1 MSAATHTPGGTP
13 HYYIP
18 QPSRHPVLVATA
30 MLLIIF
36 GAGQWING
44 ASWGKFFVFGGLAL
58 WAVIMFQWFSQ
69 AIGESEG
76 KLYSDR
82 VDVSFRWS
90 MSWFI
95 FSEVMFF
102 AAFFGALYWAR
113 NHALPMLGNLDHQVL
128 WPDFKA
134 VWPSQAAGATAS
146 PAGTVEAFTTMG
158 PWPLPTINTALL
170 LTSGV
175 TLTIAHHALLANHRA
190 KTILWMWITVILG
203 ATFVC
208 VQAYEYAH
216 AYSDLN
222 LKLSSG
228 IFGSTFFMLT
238 GFHGFHVFVG
248 MLMLT
253 FITIR
258 LMRGHFTPQRH
269 FGFEG
274 AAWYWH
280 FVDVVWLGLYILVYW
295 L

>member
-1 MSAATHTPGGTP
+1 MSVMTPAGNTP
-13 HYYIP
+13 YYFIP
-18 QPSRHPVLVATA
+18 SPSRFPVLVAFG
-30 MLLIIF
+30 LLLVIY
-36 GAGQWING
+36 GAAQWING
-44 ASWGKFFVFGGLAL
+44 HG
-58 WAVIMFQWFSQ
+58 WAAYVLLTGVVVWLSVLFQWFRV
-69 AIGESEG
+69 AIGESESG
-76 KLYSDR
+76 LYSDR

-113 NHALPMLGNLDHQVL
+113 VHALPMLGNLDHQVL

-134 VWPSQAAGATAS
+134 VWPSAGGGATAS
-146 PAGTVEAFTTMG
+146 PAGTVEPFTTMG
-158 PWPLPTINTALL
+158 PFWLPTINTALL
-170 LTSGV
+170 LTSGL
-175 TLTIAHHALLANHRA
+175 TLTIAHHALLANQRGR
-190 KTILWMWITVILG
+190 TIAWMWLTVLLG
-203 ATFVC
+203 ATFVG
-208 VQAYEYAH
+208 VQAYEYIH

-253 FITIR
+253 FITLR
-258 LMRGHFTPQRH
+258 LMKGHFTPQRH

>member
-1 MSAATHTPGGTP
+1 MAATTPAGQTP
-13 HYYIP
+13 YYFIP
-18 QPSRHPVLVATA
+18 APSRHPAMVALG
-30 MLLIIF
+30 MFFIIL

-44 ASWGKFFVFGGLAL
+44 VGWGAWSLLLGM
-58 WAVIMFQWFSQ
+58 VIWLTVLFQWFSQ
-69 AIGESEG
+69 SIQESQSG
-76 KLYSDR
+76 LYSDR

-113 NHALPMLGNLDHQVL
+113 VFALPMLGNLDHQVL

-134 VWPSQAAGATAS
+134 VWPSSAPGFTAS
-146 PAGTVEAFTTMG
+146 PAGTVEPFYTIG
-158 PWPLPTINTALL
+158 PFWLPTINTALL

-175 TLTIAHHALLANHRA
+175 TLTIAHHALIANQRS
-190 KTILWMWITVILG
+190 KTIFWMWATVLLG
-203 ATFVC
+203 FVFLC
-208 VQAYEYAH
+208 VQAYEYTH
-216 AYSDLN
+216 AYRDLN

-248 MLMLT
+248 MLMLL
-253 FITIR
+253 FITLR
-258 LMRGHFTPQRH
+258 LMKGHFTPQRH

-280 FVDVVWLGLYILVYW
+280 FVDVVWLGLYFLVYW